1 MLAFI
6 LLLLL
11 YSRTVDRRVLF
22 LSVLSLL
29 DLAPWMYSQL
39 GVSVLKDPSAP
50 LPFLAVAL
58 QMGSLAA
65 GFYYCFQCGTSGR
78 LALAIASLM

>member
-1 MLAFI
+1 
-6 LLLLL
+6 
-11 YSRTVDRRVLF
+11 
-22 LSVLSLL
+22 
-29 DLAPWMYSQL
+29 MYSQL

-65 GFYYCFQCGTSGR
+65 GFYYRFQCGTSGR